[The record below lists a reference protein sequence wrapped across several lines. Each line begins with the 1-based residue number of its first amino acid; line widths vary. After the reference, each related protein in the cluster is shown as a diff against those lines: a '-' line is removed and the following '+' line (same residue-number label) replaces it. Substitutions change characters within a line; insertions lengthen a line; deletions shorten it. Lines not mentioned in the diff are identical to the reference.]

1 MNTYKK
7 PLNNIESL
15 RNQIQQ
21 LQLDLTKQKQNI
33 ISKIYGNRS
42 FETTPTMN
50 QEENYKSALFSNKI
64 SKRQDTQLH
73 QDWNIYKSKQ
83 IERDNWRMKK
93 RKNQISFFRVLSA
106 DLLRE
111 YQLKKQQ
118 VNEEFDAKMK
128 YVQNELQKQDQ
139 LNKSLE
145 QEQQKKLVS
154 SFRKNSNKEKL
165 KVRFQG
171 DYYVRA
177 RTEH

>member
-1 MNTYKK
+1 MEIVVLKQLLMQIKRKATKHHYFLIKYHQEKIHNYIKIGISTN
-7 PLNNIESL
+7 LNKLKMISYN
-15 RNQIQQ
+15 
-21 LQLDLTKQKQNI
+21 
-33 ISKIYGNRS
+33 SKI
-42 FETTPTMN
+42 
-50 QEENYKSALFSNKI
+50 NYV
-64 SKRQDTQLH
+64 
-73 QDWNIYKSKQ
+73 
-83 IERDNWRMKK
+83 NWRMKK

-118 VNEEFDAKMK
+118 VNDEFNAKIK
-128 YVQNELQKQDQ
+128 HVQTELQKQDQ
-139 LNKSLE
+139 LDKSSLE

-154 SFRKNSNKEKL
+154 SFRKNSNKEKM